1 MSPTEPPP
9 EGDEAEHRD
18 PIFKLIEYAV
28 AERRFIG
35 RTLDA
40 LARARDPLLARVQVE
55 RTSRMPRTQ
64 ITTDSG
70 EVIEQEPVEIRTKLT
85 QSPEDIIDG
94 KLEALLVSLDQ
105 AAEEYS
111 EQFGRHFYGQLSRI
125 TEATGNVV
133 DAAGRPF
140 FDSLYEMYEKI
151 DLQFDEEGRIAQEL
165 HLNPADVEKWQ
176 KGWAEMTPEQHTK
189 LAALVERKRQEFNA
203 RRRDRRLPRRGN

>member
-1 MSPTEPPP
+1 MSATEPPS
-9 EGDEAEHRD
+9 EAAEAERHD
-18 PIFKLIEYAV
+18 PIFRLIEYAV

-35 RTLDA
+35 GTLDA
-40 LARARDPLLARVQVE
+40 LARARNPLLARLQVE

-64 ITTDSG
+64 ITADSG
-70 EVIEQEPVEIRTKLT
+70 EVVEQEPVQIRTKLT
-85 QSPEDIIDG
+85 QSPQDIIDG
-94 KLEALLVSLDQ
+94 NLEDLLVSLDQ
-105 AAEEYS
+105 AANEYS
-111 EQFGRHFYGQLSRI
+111 EQFGKHFYEQLSRI

-133 DAAGRPF
+133 NAAGRPF

-176 KGWAEMTPEQHTK
+176 KGWAEMTPEQHAK

-203 RRRDRRLPRRGN
+203 RRRNRRLPRRGN